1 MKERWLPVGVIAG
14 VLFVINVIAR
24 WVAKGIDD
32 PDTEATA
39 GFVAL
44 GVIGLVFFVMALYWG
59 RTRPWSR
66 VAADLGAAAFAGC
79 VLSIFVGPLAA
90 GEGPFAHGA
99 GAFFQQV
106 WVYAAVYA
114 AGLGLGMAGLIAFA
128 ADYRA
133 KQLKAFAE
141 RAKAKARP
149 SRV

>member
-14 VLFVINVIAR
+14 VLFVINVVAR

-44 GVIGLVFFVMALYWG
+44 GAIGLVFFAMALYWG
-59 RTRPWSR
+59 RVRPWSR
-66 VAADLGAAAFAGC
+66 VVADLAAAAVVGC
-79 VLSIFVGPLAA
+79 LLSILVGPFLA
-90 GEGPFAHGA
+90 GESPFVNGA

-106 WVYAAVYA
+106 WVYGAIFAV
-114 AGLGLGMAGLIAFA
+114 GVGLGMVGLIAFA

-133 KQLKAFAE
+133 KQLKLFAE
-141 RAKAKARP
+141 RTKSHPR
-149 SRV
+149 RV

>member
-39 GFVAL
+39 GFIAL
-44 GVIGLVFFVMALYWG
+44 GAIGLVFFAMALYWG

-66 VAADLGAAAFAGC
+66 VAADLGFAAIAGC
-79 VLSIFVGPLAA
+79 LLSILIGPLVA

-99 GAFFQQV
+99 GEFFKQV
-106 WVYAAVYA
+106 WFYGAIFAV
-114 AGLGLGMAGLIAFA
+114 GTGLGMAALMAFA

-133 KQLKAFAE
+133 RQLKAFAE
-141 RAKAKARP
+141 RAKAHPR
-149 SRV
+149 RV